1 MPTPS
6 PSQSSLSIPSL
17 NNEQLSAKQDS
28 DKDSEKDD
36 NTKEEGVIEVV
47 KRSETTIDDEL
58 EYLQKIKKVEPLI
71 KAQEKKFSL
80 ESMITFKPNV
90 NYELNEQI
98 KDKSFSDL
106 LTEIL
111 SDLQAHVESQMTVI
125 NTKQHIRHADELSQ
139 SMSQSMVFALNQA
152 KLASEKFSEV
162 ATIKEKSNKIH
173 QQTSHVF
180 KALFE
185 IEKYLDPE
193 DRITNRERWPH
204 LNELYRNA
212 SKRTSPSIERLIT
225 SNSTEPS
232 TTLESITTNVPLLE
246 DATDAEKQEEG
257 TATNSNT
264 SRISFVPSTALS
276 SLRGL
281 SSMSISKY
289 SQL

>member
-1 MPTPS
+1 
-6 PSQSSLSIPSL
+6 
-17 NNEQLSAKQDS
+17 
-28 DKDSEKDD
+28 
-36 NTKEEGVIEVV
+36 
-47 KRSETTIDDEL
+47 
-58 EYLQKIKKVEPLI
+58 
-71 KAQEKKFSL
+71 
-80 ESMITFKPNV
+80 MITFKPNV
-90 NYELNEQI
+90 KYELNEQI
-98 KDKSFSDL
+98 KDK
-106 LTEIL
+106 I
-111 SDLQAHVESQMTVI
+111 AI
-125 NTKQHIRHADELSQ
+125 
-139 SMSQSMVFALNQA
+139 
-152 KLASEKFSEV
+152 
-162 ATIKEKSNKIH
+162 IKEKSNKIH

-185 IEKYLDPE
+185 MEKYLDPE

-232 TTLESITTNVPLLE
+232 TTLESVTTNVPLLE
-246 DATDAEKQEEG
+246 EATEAEKQEEG

-264 SRISFVPSTALS
+264 SRISFAPSSALS